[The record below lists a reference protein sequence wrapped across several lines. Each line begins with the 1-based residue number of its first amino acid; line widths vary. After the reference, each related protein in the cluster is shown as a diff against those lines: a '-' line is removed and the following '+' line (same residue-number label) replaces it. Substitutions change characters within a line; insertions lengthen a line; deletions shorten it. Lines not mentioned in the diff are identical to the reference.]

1 MALSQNTTKQRQ
13 ISSDQSMKDFNI
25 KLPASI
31 KECGAD
37 MMYKWLMVSDTLST
51 INERS
56 LTEILEFHCQVV
68 SIFSRLPVNK
78 VKKAVPDSIMEASKH
93 IFTII
98 SQYQQKEPEEVI
110 EIQGQKYRLEKNF
123 AHVTTGQI
131 IDLKL
136 IEDISADPWAPLS
149 IMYVEDGMEYCQED
163 ERGRVLNPNEKRY
176 LIFREHFPGDE
187 FLNFYAF
194 FFGQLRQAEARYFG
208 DTDSEDDDGEDDSG
222 ARVKDSEWFLWTGI
236 IHRLSR
242 EMGCSVEGITR
253 QPYVKTL
260 FWMNYFKIADE
271 QKRILNKEHG

>member
-1 MALSQNTTKQRQ
+1 MALSQNTTEQRQ

-31 KECGAD
+31 KECAAD
-37 MMYKWLMVSDTLST
+37 MMYKWLMISDTLSS
-51 INERS
+51 INEKS

-68 SIFSRLPVNK
+68 SIFSRLPVSK

-98 SQYQQKEPEEVI
+98 SQYQQQEPQEVI

-163 ERGRVLNPNEKRY
+163 DRGRVLNPNEKRY
-176 LIFREHFPGDE
+176 LAFREHFPGDE

-194 FFGQLRQAEARYFG
+194 FLDSLQERKLAILGIQIARMKMQKMIL
-208 DTDSEDDDGEDDSG
+208 EQE
-222 ARVKDSEWFLWTGI
+222 LMIQTGI
-236 IHRLSR
+236 SGQESYIDYPKRWDA
-242 EMGCSVEGITR
+242 VWR
-253 QPYVKTL
+253 QL
-260 FWMNYFKIADE
+260 QDSHM
-271 QKRILNKEHG
+271 